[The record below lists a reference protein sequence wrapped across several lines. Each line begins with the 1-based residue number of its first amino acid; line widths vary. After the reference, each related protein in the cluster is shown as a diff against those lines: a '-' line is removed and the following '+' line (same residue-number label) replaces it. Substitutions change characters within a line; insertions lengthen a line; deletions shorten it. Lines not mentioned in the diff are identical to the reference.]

1 MKKSKDFD
9 YSNYQKE
16 LKEFISYLDSLLQE
30 KEQSNKSEIDNV
42 EIKEFPPE
50 TIQPT
55 CAIEKIFT
63 VEDLYKHKYIDATTK
78 KELLAISTKYEISE
92 EQIIKDFFVNSKP
105 ST

>member
-1 MKKSKDFD
+1 MRKSKDIDFD
-9 YSNYQKE
+9 SYQKD

-30 KEQSNKSEIDNV
+30 KDV
-42 EIKEFPPE
+42 EIKKFPPE

-92 EQIIKDFFVNSKP
+92 EQIIKDFFVDSKK
-105 ST
+105 